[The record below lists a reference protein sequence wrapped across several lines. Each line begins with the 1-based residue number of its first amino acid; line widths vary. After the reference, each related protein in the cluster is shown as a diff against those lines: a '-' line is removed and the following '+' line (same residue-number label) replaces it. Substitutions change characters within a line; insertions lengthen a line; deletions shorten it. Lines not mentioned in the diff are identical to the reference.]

1 MLQCC
6 GLRVRINILFAINF
20 RTQWS
25 STTTDSKTEKM
36 SNCSRLL
43 VVKVDE
49 NAGTAQIVWSHDIGF
64 YTPHFG
70 DCDKLATGNI
80 LGVG

>member
-1 MLQCC
+1 
-6 GLRVRINILFAINF
+6 
-20 RTQWS
+20 
-25 STTTDSKTEKM
+25 M